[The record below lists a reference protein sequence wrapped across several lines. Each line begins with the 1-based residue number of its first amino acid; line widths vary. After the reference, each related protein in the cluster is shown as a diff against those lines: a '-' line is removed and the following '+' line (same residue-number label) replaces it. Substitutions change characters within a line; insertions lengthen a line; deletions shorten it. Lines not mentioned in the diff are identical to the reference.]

1 MEFKL
6 NNQIE
11 KRKIPSVWEVN
22 ISLKSL
28 ELSIQNVSS
37 IQLEIISNG
46 IREDVDF
53 QITVISI
60 FDKIN
65 KMENFQQIIWIYKK
79 NQMEYVEHKKI

>member
-1 MEFKL
+1 M
-6 NNQIE
+6 
-11 KRKIPSVWEVN
+11 WEVN

-79 NQMEYVEHKKI
+79 NQMEYVEHKKILK

>member
-1 MEFKL
+1 M
-6 NNQIE
+6 
-11 KRKIPSVWEVN
+11 WEVN

-46 IREDVDF
+46 IREDLDF
-53 QITVISI
+53 QITVISM
-60 FDKIN
+60 FEKIN

-79 NQMEYVEHKKI
+79 NQMEYVEHKKILK